1 MGLIGLFETSCKQLG
16 IPVLKSIAFLNTG
29 VYLVSLHSLKPKTIA
44 MNTQKFLV
52 SGIVGGIVS
61 FFAGYLIY
69 GLCLTDFFAKNAGT
83 ATGVMRPM
91 TDMIWWSVILGSIFM
106 GLTFSYIFNRWANI
120 NSLSAGASAGAVIGL
135 LMTAGTDF
143 LMYGTANLN
152 NLTGTVV
159 DVIAGAVM
167 GAITG
172 AVVGLANGMGA
183 KKAV

>member
-1 MGLIGLFETSCKQLG
+1 MVLLETSCKQLA
-16 IPVLKSIAFLNTG
+16 IPFLGLLHFSIQVYILFAYILLN
-29 VYLVSLHSLKPKTIA
+29 LKTIA

-69 GLCLTDFFAKNAGT
+69 GLALTDFFAKNAGT

-143 LMYGTANLN
+143 LMYGTSNLN

-159 DVIAGAVM
+159 DVIAGTVM

-172 AVVGLANGMGA
+172 AAVGLANGMGA